1 MIRMTRTYEP
11 ATYARQGLEETPAMV
26 HPVYADLPTT
36 IFEEMSGLARQTGAI
51 NLGQGFP
58 DDAGPMALRTKAGE
72 ALITGTNQYP
82 PMRGLPALRQAVAAH
97 YGRTQDLDLDWES
110 EIVVTSGATEALAA
124 AFLSLI
130 SPGDEVVLFQP
141 LYDAYL
147 PMVKRADGV
156 PKLVRLTPPHW
167 RFDRAMLEAA
177 FSDKTRMV
185 VLNTPLNPA
194 GVVTPDEDL
203 ALLAEFCVKHDAIAV
218 CDEVWEAVVFDDR
231 RHRPLIGYPGM
242 RERTVKIGSA
252 GKMFGMTGWKVG
264 FLCAAPALTKALAGA
279 HQFLTFTTP
288 PNLQEAVAFGLRE
301 PGDWFE
307 TMPAGLQRSRD
318 RLAAGLRDAGF
329 VVLDS
334 GGTYFLNVDLK
345 ASGIDEDDRTFAL
358 RTVRDHGVASIP
370 VSAFYAEDPVRH
382 ILRLCFAKADDTL
395 DEAVARLAKAR
406 G

>member
-1 MIRMTRTYEP
+1 
-11 ATYARQGLEETPAMV
+11 MV

-58 DDAGPMALRTKAGE
+58 DDAGPMALRQKAGE

-147 PMVKRADGV
+147 PMVKRAGGV

-167 RFDRAMLEAA
+167 RFDQAMLEAA
-177 FSDKTRMV
+177 FSDRTRMV

-358 RTVRDHGVASIP
+358 RAVRDHGVASIP

-395 DEAVARLAKAR
+395 DEAVKRLAAAR

>member
-1 MIRMTRTYEP
+1 
-11 ATYARQGLEETPAMV
+11 MV

-58 DDAGPMALRTKAGE
+58 DDPGPIALRRKAGE
-72 ALITGTNQYP
+72 ALLTGTNQYP
-82 PMRGLPALRQAVAAH
+82 PMRGLPALRQAVAGH
-97 YGRTQDLDLDWES
+97 YGRTQDLDLDWET
-110 EIVVTSGATEALAA
+110 EVTVTSGATEALAA

-147 PMVKRADGV
+147 PMVKRAGGV

-167 RFDRAMLEAA
+167 RFDQAMLEAA
-177 FSDKTRMV
+177 FSDRTRLV

-203 ALLAEFCVKHDAIAV
+203 ALLAEFCVRHDVIAV
-218 CDEVWEAVVFDDR
+218 CDEVWEAVVFDGR

-288 PNLQEAVAFGLRE
+288 PNLQEAVAFGLSE

-307 TMPAGLQRSRD
+307 AMPAGLQRSRD
-318 RLAAGLRDAGF
+318 RLETGLTAAGF
-329 VVLDS
+329 QVLDS
-334 GGTYFLNVDLK
+334 GGTYFLNIDLA
-345 ASGIDEDDRTFAL
+345 ASGVTEDDRTFSL
-358 RTVRDHGVASIP
+358 RAVRDHGVASIP
-370 VSAFYAEDPVRH
+370 VSAFYAQDPVRN

-395 DEAVARLAKAR
+395 DEAVRRLAAAR